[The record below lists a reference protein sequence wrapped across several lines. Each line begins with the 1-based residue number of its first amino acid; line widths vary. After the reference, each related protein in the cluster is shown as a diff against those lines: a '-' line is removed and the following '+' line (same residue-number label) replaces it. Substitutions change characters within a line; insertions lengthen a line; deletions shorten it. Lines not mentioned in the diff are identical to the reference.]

1 MPNTAKGNFKTTQI
15 HSMRVGVKKMNIKVI
30 KSSDEYAPAMA
41 RLAALMALDPKAGS
55 KEDNELELLALV
67 IEDYERKI
75 VPPATPDPVD
85 AILFR
90 MDQMKLGRK
99 ELEHYIGS
107 PSKVSEVLSR
117 KRPLSLSMIRRL
129 HKGLG
134 IPADVLIGGAEN
146 SPAIISEAP
155 AMEYTK
161 LPLKEMH
168 ARGCFGDFKGNAQ
181 QLQDYAE
188 DLVLKFMHGLSP
200 KQTTPAFLR
209 APLHQRGTRDA
220 NEHALLAWR
229 LCVIKKARANP
240 APRAYKKGVIT
251 AKWLK
256 ELARLSVF
264 EEGPRLAREQLGM
277 AGIPLVI
284 EPHFKGTYLDGAA
297 MLDEGRPIVAM
308 TLRHDRLDNFWFVLM
323 HELAHV
329 AKHLDEA
336 HPIFTD
342 NLDSPD
348 EQDRKEREADDMAGE
363 ALIPQ
368 TAWEKS
374 AARTSHL
381 SKDVIALA
389 EKLGVHPAIVAGR
402 VRHETKNFRLLAR
415 QLGQG
420 QASMHFV

>member
-1 MPNTAKGNFKTTQI
+1 
-15 HSMRVGVKKMNIKVI
+15 MNIKVI
-30 KSSDEYAPAMA
+30 KSNDDYAQAMA
-41 RLAALMALDPKAGS
+41 RLSALMTLDPKVGS
-55 KEDNELELLALV
+55 NEDNELELLALV

-75 VPPATPDPVD
+75 VPPATPDPVE

-99 ELEHYIGS
+99 DLEHYIGS
-107 PSKVSEVLSR
+107 TSKVSEVLSR

-129 HKGLG
+129 YKGLG
-134 IPADVLIGGAEN
+134 IPADVLIGGAET
-146 SPAIISEAP
+146 SQVVIGEEPE
-155 AMEYTK
+155 MEYTK
-161 LPLKEMH
+161 LPLKEMLD
-168 ARGCFGDFKGNAQ
+168 RGCFGDFKGNAQ
-181 QLQDYAE
+181 RLKDYAE
-188 DLVLKFMHGLSP
+188 DLVLQFMHGLLP
-200 KQTTPAFLR
+200 KQTEPAFLR

-220 NEHALLAWR
+220 DGHALLAWR
-229 LCVIKKARANP
+229 LCVIKKARTNP
-240 APRAYKKGVIT
+240 APRDYKKSVVT
-251 AKWLK
+251 TKWLK
-256 ELARLSVF
+256 DLARLSAF
-264 EEGPRLAREQLGM
+264 EDGPRLAREQLGM
-277 AGIPLVI
+277 AGIALVI

-336 HPIFTD
+336 HPLFTD

-368 TAWEKS
+368 TTWEKS
-374 AARTSHL
+374 TARTSHL
-381 SKDVIALA
+381 PKDVIALA

-420 QASMHFV
+420 QASRHFA

>member
-1 MPNTAKGNFKTTQI
+1 
-15 HSMRVGVKKMNIKVI
+15 MNIKVI
-30 KSSDEYAPAMA
+30 KSSDDYAQAMA
-41 RLAALMALDPKAGS
+41 RLSALMTLAPKDGS

-67 IEDYERKI
+67 IEDYEHKI
-75 VPPATPDPVD
+75 VPPVVPDPIE

-90 MDQMKLGRK
+90 MDQMQLGRK
-99 ELEHYIGS
+99 ELEPYIGS
-107 PSKVSEVLSR
+107 ISKVSEVLSR

-146 SPAIISEAP
+146 SQAALGEEPE
-155 AMEYTK
+155 MEYTK
-161 LPLKEMH
+161 LPLKEMLD
-168 ARGCFGDFKGNAQ
+168 RGCFGDFKGNAQ
-181 QLQDYAE
+181 RLKDYAE
-188 DLVLKFMHGLSP
+188 DLVLQFMHGLLP
-200 KQTTPAFLR
+200 KQAEPAFLR

-220 NEHALLAWR
+220 NGYALLAWR
-229 LCVIKKARANP
+229 LCVINKARANP
-240 APRAYKKGVIT
+240 APRDYKKGIIT

-256 ELARLSVF
+256 DLARLSAF
-264 EEGPRLAREQLGM
+264 NDGPRLAREQLGK
-277 AGIPLVI
+277 AGITLVI

-336 HPIFTD
+336 HPLFTD

-348 EQDRKEREADDMAGE
+348 EQDRIEREADEMAGE
-363 ALIPQ
+363 ALIPK

-374 AARTSHL
+374 AARISHL

-389 EKLGVHPAIVAGR
+389 DKLGVHPAIVAGR
-402 VRHETKNFRLLAR
+402 VRHETKNFRILVKP
-415 QLGQG
+415 LGHG
-420 QASMHFV
+420 HASRHLT

>member
-1 MPNTAKGNFKTTQI
+1 MYAGRK
-15 HSMRVGVKKMNIKVI
+15 RMNIKVI
-30 KSSDEYAPAMA
+30 KSRNDYEHAMA
-41 RLAALMALDPKAGS
+41 RLTALMTLDPKDGS

-67 IEDYERKI
+67 IEDYECKI
-75 VPPATPDPVD
+75 VPFVVPDPIE
-85 AILFR
+85 AIIFR

-99 ELEHYIGS
+99 ELEPYIGS
-107 PSKVSEVLSR
+107 ISKVSEVLSR

-134 IPADVLIGGAEN
+134 IPADVLIGGAE
-146 SPAIISEAP
+146 SSQTVIGEEPE
-155 AMEYTK
+155 MEYTK
-161 LPLKEMH
+161 FPLKEMLE
-168 ARGCFGDFKGNAQ
+168 RGCFGEFKGNAQ
-181 QLQDYAE
+181 RLKDYAE
-188 DLVLKFMHGLSP
+188 DLALKFMHGLLP
-200 KQTTPAFLR
+200 KQAAPAFLR

-220 NEHALLAWR
+220 DGYALLAWR

-240 APRAYKKGVIT
+240 APREYKKSIIT

-256 ELARLSVF
+256 DLARLSAF
-264 EEGPRLAREQLGM
+264 EDGPRLAREQLGM
-277 AGIPLVI
+277 AGITLVI

-297 MLDEGRPIVAM
+297 MLDEGRPVVAM

-336 HPIFTD
+336 HPLFTD
-342 NLDSPD
+342 DLDSPD
-348 EQDRKEREADDMAGE
+348 ELDRIEREADDMAGE

-368 TAWEKS
+368 IAWQKS

-381 SKDVIALA
+381 TTDVVALA

-420 QASMHFV
+420 QASRHFA

>member
-1 MPNTAKGNFKTTQI
+1 
-15 HSMRVGVKKMNIKVI
+15 MNIKVI
-30 KSSDEYAPAMA
+30 KSRDDYAQAMA
-41 RLAALMALDPKAGS
+41 RLSALMALDPKDGS
-55 KEDNELELLALV
+55 KDDSELELLALV

-75 VPPATPDPVD
+75 VPPVVPDPVE

-99 ELEHYIGS
+99 DLEAYIGS
-107 PSKVSEVLSR
+107 TSKVSEVLSR

-129 HKGLG
+129 HKGLD
-134 IPADVLIGGAEN
+134 IPADVLISSAETGTEVIGTE
-146 SPAIISEAP
+146 PD
-155 AMEYTK
+155 MEYTK
-161 LPLKEMH
+161 FPLKEMLD
-168 ARGCFGDFKGNAQ
+168 RNCFGDFKGNAQ
-181 QLQDYAE
+181 RLKDYAE
-188 DLVLKFMHGLSP
+188 DLVLKFMRGLLP
-200 KQTTPAFLR
+200 KQAEPAFLR

-220 NEHALLAWR
+220 DGYALLAWR

-240 APRAYKKGVIT
+240 APRDYKKGIIT
-251 AKWLK
+251 AKWLRD
-256 ELARLSVF
+256 LARLSAF
-264 EEGPRLAREQLGM
+264 DDGPRLAREQLGM
-277 AGIPLVI
+277 AGIALVI

-329 AKHLDEA
+329 AKHLDA
-336 HPIFTD
+336 ANPLFTD
-342 NLDSPD
+342 DLDSTD
-348 EQDRKEREADDMAGE
+348 IQDRKEREADIMAGE

-381 SKDVIALA
+381 SKDVVALA

-402 VRHETKNFRLLAR
+402 VRHETKNFRILVKPLGHGLASR
-415 QLGQG
+415 
-420 QASMHFV
+420 HFV

>member
-1 MPNTAKGNFKTTQI
+1 
-15 HSMRVGVKKMNIKVI
+15 MNIKVV
-30 KSSDEYAPAMA
+30 KSSDDYAQAMA
-41 RLAALMALDPKAGS
+41 RLSALMTLDPKAGT

-75 VPPATPDPVD
+75 VPPAAPDPVD

-99 ELEHYIGS
+99 DLEPYMGS
-107 PSKVSEVLSR
+107 ISKVSEVLAR

-134 IPADVLIGGAEN
+134 IPADVLIGGVEN
-146 SPAIISEAP
+146 SQAIIGE
-155 AMEYTK
+155 ELELDYTK

-168 ARGCFGDFKGNAQ
+168 ERGCFGGFKGNTHR
-181 QLQDYAE
+181 LKDYAE
-188 DLVLKFMHGLSP
+188 DMFLKFMKEFSL
-200 KQTTPAFLR
+200 KQATPAFLR
-209 APLHQRGTRDA
+209 APLHQRGKRDTDVY
-220 NEHALLAWR
+220 ALLAWR

-240 APRAYKKGVIT
+240 APREYKKGIIT
-251 AKWLK
+251 AKWMK
-256 ELARLSVF
+256 DLARLSVF
-264 EEGPRLAREQLGM
+264 EDGPRLAREQLGM
-277 AGIPLVI
+277 AGITLVI

-336 HPIFTD
+336 NPLFTD
-342 NLDSPD
+342 NLDSHD

-368 TAWEKS
+368 AAWEKS
-374 AARTSHL
+374 AVRTSHL
-381 SKDVIALA
+381 TKDAVALA

-402 VRHETKNFRLLAR
+402 VRHETKNYRLLAR

-420 QASMHFV
+420 QAGRHFA

>member
-1 MPNTAKGNFKTTQI
+1 
-15 HSMRVGVKKMNIKVI
+15 MNIKVI
-30 KSSDEYAPAMA
+30 RSGNDYTQAMA
-41 RLAALMALDPKAGS
+41 RFTALMTLDPKDGS
-55 KEDNELELLALV
+55 KEDGELELLALV

-75 VPPATPDPVD
+75 VPPVVPDPVE

-99 ELEHYIGS
+99 ELEPYIGS
-107 PSKVSEVLSR
+107 ISKVSEVLSR

-134 IPADVLIGGAEN
+134 IPADVLIGGAETRQAVIGAE
-146 SPAIISEAP
+146 PE
-155 AMEYTK
+155 MEYTK
-161 LPLKEMH
+161 LPLKEMLE
-168 ARGCFGDFKGNAQ
+168 RGCFGDFKGNAQ
-181 QLQDYAE
+181 RLKDYAE
-188 DLVLKFMHGLSP
+188 DLVLKFMHGLLP
-200 KQTTPAFLR
+200 KQAEPAFLR

-220 NEHALLAWR
+220 DGYALLAWR

-240 APRAYKKGVIT
+240 APREYKKGIVS

-256 ELARLSVF
+256 DLARLSAF
-264 EEGPRLAREQLGM
+264 EDGPRLAREQLGM
-277 AGIPLVI
+277 AGITLVI

-297 MLDEGRPIVAM
+297 MLDEGRPVVAM

-336 HPIFTD
+336 HPLFTD
-342 NLDSPD
+342 DLDSPD
-348 EQDRKEREADDMAGE
+348 ELDRIEREADDMAGE

-368 TAWEKS
+368 TAWQKS

-381 SKDVIALA
+381 ATDVVALA

-420 QASMHFV
+420 QAGRHFA

>member
-1 MPNTAKGNFKTTQI
+1 
-15 HSMRVGVKKMNIKVI
+15 MNIKVI
-30 KSSDEYAPAMA
+30 KSSNDYSQAMA
-41 RLAALMALDPKAGS
+41 RLSALMALDLVAGS

-75 VPPATPDPVD
+75 VPPTAPDPVE

-99 ELEHYIGS
+99 ELESYIGS
-107 PSKVSEVLSR
+107 TSKVSEVLSR

-134 IPADVLIGGAEN
+134 IPADVLIGGVEN
-146 SPAIISEAP
+146 SQAIIGEEP
-155 AMEYTK
+155 ELDYTK
-161 LPLKEMH
+161 LPMKEMQE
-168 ARGCFGDFKGNAQ
+168 RGCFGGFKGNTQ
-181 QLQDYAE
+181 RLKDYAE
-188 DLVLKFMHGLSP
+188 DLFLKFMKELSL
-200 KQTTPAFLR
+200 KQATPAFLR
-209 APLHQRGTRDA
+209 APLHQRGKRDT
-220 NEHALLAWR
+220 NEYALLAWR

-240 APRAYKKGVIT
+240 APREYKKGVIT
-251 AKWLK
+251 AKWMK
-256 ELARLSVF
+256 DLARLSVF
-264 EEGPRLAREQLGM
+264 DDGPRLAREQLGM
-277 AGIPLVI
+277 AGITLVV

-336 HPIFTD
+336 NPLFTD

-368 TAWEKS
+368 AAWEKS
-374 AARTSHL
+374 VARTSHL
-381 SKDVIALA
+381 TKDVVVLA

-402 VRHETKNFRLLAR
+402 VRHESKNYRILVKP
-415 QLGQG
+415 LGHG
-420 QASMHFV
+420 QASRHFA

>member
-1 MPNTAKGNFKTTQI
+1 
-15 HSMRVGVKKMNIKVI
+15 MNIKVI
-30 KSSDEYAPAMA
+30 KSSNDYAQAMA
-41 RLAALMALDPKAGS
+41 RLTALMALAPKNGS

-75 VPPATPDPVD
+75 VPPVAPDPIE

-90 MDQMKLGRK
+90 MDQMQLGRK
-99 ELEHYIGS
+99 ELEPYIGS
-107 PSKVSEVLSR
+107 LSKVSEVLSR

-134 IPADVLIGGAEN
+134 IPADVLIGGAE
-146 SPAIISEAP
+146 SSQAALGAEPE
-155 AMEYTK
+155 MEYTK
-161 LPLKEMH
+161 LPLKEMLD
-168 ARGCFGDFKGNAQ
+168 RGCFGDFKGNAQ
-181 QLQDYAE
+181 RLKDYAE
-188 DLVLKFMHGLSP
+188 DLVLKFMHGLLP
-200 KQTTPAFLR
+200 KQAEPAFLR
-209 APLHQRGTRDA
+209 APMHQRGTRDA
-220 NEHALLAWR
+220 DEYALLAWR

-240 APRAYKKGVIT
+240 APRDYKKGIIT

-256 ELARLSVF
+256 DLARLSAF
-264 EEGPRLAREQLGM
+264 DDGPRLAREQLGM
-277 AGIPLVI
+277 AGITLVI

-336 HPIFTD
+336 NPLFTD
-342 NLDSPD
+342 DLDSPN

-368 TAWEKS
+368 AAWEKS
-374 AARTSHL
+374 AVRTSHL
-381 SKDVIALA
+381 SKDVEALA
-389 EKLGVHPAIVAGR
+389 DKLGVHPAIVAGR
-402 VRHETKNFRLLAR
+402 VRHETKSYRLLAK
-415 QLGQG
+415 QLGHG
-420 QASMHFV
+420 QASRHFA

>member
-1 MPNTAKGNFKTTQI
+1 
-15 HSMRVGVKKMNIKVI
+15 MNIKVI
-30 KSSDEYAPAMA
+30 KSSNDYAQAIA
-41 RLAALMALDPKAGS
+41 RLTALMALDPKDGS
-55 KEDNELELLALV
+55 KEGNELELLALV

-75 VPPATPDPVD
+75 VPPVAPDPVE

-90 MDQMKLGRK
+90 MDQMLLGRK
-99 ELEHYIGS
+99 ELEPYIGS
-107 PSKVSEVLSR
+107 ISKVSEVLSR

-134 IPADVLIGGAEN
+134 IPADVLIGGVESNQAALGEE
-146 SPAIISEAP
+146 PE
-155 AMEYTK
+155 MEYTK
-161 LPLKEMH
+161 FPLKEMLD
-168 ARGCFGDFKGNAQ
+168 RGCFGDFKGNAQ
-181 QLQDYAE
+181 RLKDYAE
-188 DLVLKFMHGLSP
+188 DLVLKFMHGLLP
-200 KQTTPAFLR
+200 KQAEPAFLR
-209 APLHQRGTRDA
+209 APMHQRGTRDA
-220 NEHALLAWR
+220 DGYALLAWR

-240 APRAYKKGVIT
+240 APRDYKKGIIT

-256 ELARLSVF
+256 DLARLSAF
-264 EEGPRLAREQLGM
+264 DDGPRLAREQLGM
-277 AGIPLVI
+277 AGITLVI

-336 HPIFTD
+336 NPLFTD

-348 EQDRKEREADDMAGE
+348 EQDRKEREADVMAGE

-368 TAWEKS
+368 TLWEKS

-389 EKLGVHPAIVAGR
+389 EKLGINPAIIAGR
-402 VRHETKNFRLLAR
+402 VRHETKNFRILVKP
-415 QLGQG
+415 LGHG
-420 QASMHFV
+420 QASRHFA